1 MPHSGKLAI
10 ASPEVAWVKISN
22 DRVMSTGSQY
32 SIRVLGYMDID
43 GVKITS
49 WDPARNFVVE
59 QNANRT
65 VPRPF
70 IRYQDAEGGII
81 QNSELSHMGYH
92 SAPGTGLSYLRGF
105 SIIGNESAN
114 TEIRN
119 SDVHHFSYA
128 FFSNGAS
135 NIV

>member
-1 MPHSGKLAI
+1 
-10 ASPEVAWVKISN
+10 
-22 DRVMSTGSQY
+22 
-32 SIRVLGYMDID
+32 MDID

-81 QNSELSHMGYH
+81 QNSKLSHMGYH
-92 SAPGTGLSYLRGF
+92 SASGTALSYVRGF

-114 TEIRN
+114 IEIRN
-119 SDVHHFSYA
+119 NNIHHFWYA
-128 FFSNGAS
+128 FFSNGAG
-135 NIV
+135 NIVIDGNRYHHNHEYTL